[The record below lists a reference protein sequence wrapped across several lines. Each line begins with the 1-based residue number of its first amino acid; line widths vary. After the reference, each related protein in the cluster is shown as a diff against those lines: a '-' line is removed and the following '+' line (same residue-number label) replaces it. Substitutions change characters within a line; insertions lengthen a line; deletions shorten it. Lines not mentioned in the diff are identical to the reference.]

1 MRNDI
6 AVRYAQVAQILSDKF
21 LFIEDIM
28 HELRTSENYARK
40 LISDLCF
47 SGHVVQRATPTPR
60 GRSKLQF
67 GWHSGKPAPTVYT
80 RQIKPSS
87 EKIRRTDPLMI
98 ALYGEAGCRQTG
110 RAAA

>member
-6 AVRYAQVAQILSDKF
+6 AVRYAQVAKILSDKF

-47 SGHVVQRATPTPR
+47 SGHVVQRAIPNTR
-60 GRSKLQF
+60 GRSKMQF
-67 GWHSGKPAPTVYT
+67 GWYSGKPAPTMYT
-80 RQIKPSS
+80 RQIKPSKD
-87 EKIRRTDPLMI
+87 KIRRTDPLMI
-98 ALYGEAGCRQTG
+98 ALYGEA
-110 RAAA
+110 